1 MPSSPDD
8 DAEPRSDKRAQILRA
23 ALELFR
29 LYGFRKTSVDQ
40 IARAASVAKPTIYA
54 YFADKEELFV
64 AVCEHVL
71 DEMLARAERAAASK
85 GAIATR
91 VAAIVSAKFT
101 YLYEIVHA
109 SPHAAELLGSQGA
122 LAKDAELRADA
133 AYLALL
139 VRVLEDARDAGE
151 LDLALLGG
159 AKPFARLLMQAGHG
173 AAYGAT
179 NATEHRANVKRLV
192 AALLKAGLRE

>member
-1 MPSSPDD
+1 MRSPPDD
-8 DAEPRSDKRAQILRA
+8 DERRNDKREQILTA

-54 YFADKEELFV
+54 YFADKEALFV

-71 DEMLARAERAAASK
+71 AEMLARAEHAEASK
-85 GAIATR
+85 GTISTR

-139 VRVLEDARDAGE
+139 VRVLEESRDAGE

-173 AAYGAT
+173 AAYGAA
-179 NATEHRANVKRLV
+179 NASDHRANVKRLV
-192 AALLKAGLRE
+192 AALLKAGLRG

>member
-1 MPSSPDD
+1 MRFSPDD
-8 DAEPRSDKRAQILRA
+8 TEPRSDKRAQILHA

-40 IARAASVAKPTIYA
+40 IARVASVAKPTIYA
-54 YFADKEELFV
+54 YFADKEALFV

-71 DEMLARAERAAASK
+71 DEMVARAERAAASK
-85 GAIATR
+85 GAIASR
-91 VAAIVSAKFT
+91 VAAVVSAKFT

-109 SPHAAELLGSQGA
+109 SPHAAELLGQAA
-122 LAKDAELRADA
+122 LAKDTELRADA

-151 LDLALLGG
+151 LDLAVLGG

-192 AALLKAGLRE
+192 AALMKAGLAG